1 MASYNY
7 GIGTSGGFGTSS
19 SSGTGVPITYR
30 YGRVVDVVL
39 DSKHPR
45 YAEFGGS
52 VALGG
57 VLYRTLG
64 YRSEEDKDVNTKF
77 AYRGDSKFKET
88 PLLGEIVELYNG
100 PSDQLDFFTVSAQ
113 KTYYRSPISVWNET
127 KNNSLPDS
135 VQNPS
140 DDIDLGFSFQENNTI
155 RSLQAFPG
163 DVSVEGRIG
172 QSIRFSGCIHPL
184 NPFTDN
190 TNNGSPFTIIRN
202 GQREIGEGDTP
213 IVEDVNR
220 DDTSIYLMSD
230 HSVPLEQANYKRLS
244 YDDPPE
250 EAQIYKGNQ
259 LLINSGRIYLNAKEE
274 SVLLSGTES
283 VGLNARTINLDGEE
297 YLALDADKIY
307 LGEKARR
314 TNRKEPIV
322 LGLQYEAWLKDLI
335 AILKSMARDFSTVL
349 TPGQAAGALAKQ
361 GFSMSLKLPSL
372 EASIKNTLSKK
383 VYSE

>member
-7 GIGTSGGFGTSS
+7 GIGTSGGFGSSS
-19 SSGTGVPITYR
+19 SSGTAAPISFR

-77 AYRGDSKFKET
+77 AYRGNSKFKET

-100 PSDQLDFFTVSAQ
+100 PSDQVDFFTVSAQ
-113 KTYYRSPISVWNET
+113 KTYYRSPISVWNEA

-140 DDIDLGFSFQENNTI
+140 DDVDLGFSFQENNTI

-184 NPFTDN
+184 NPFTDS

-202 GQREIGEGDTP
+202 GQREVEQGDAP
-213 IVEDVNR
+213 IVEDINR
-220 DDTSIYLMSD
+220 DGTSIYLMSN

-244 YDDPPE
+244 YDNIPD
-250 EAQIYKGNQ
+250 EAHVYKGNQ
-259 LLINSGRIYLNAKEE
+259 LLINSGRIFLNAKEE
-274 SVLLSGTES
+274 SILLSGTES
-283 VGLNARTINLDGEE
+283 VGLNARTINLDGED
-297 YLALDADKIY
+297 YLAIDADKIY

-314 TNRKEPIV
+314 TNRKEPVV

-349 TPGQAAGALAKQ
+349 TPPQAVAVLSKQ
-361 GFSMSLKLPSL
+361 GTSINSKLPAL
-372 EASIKNTLSKK
+372 EAAIENTLSKK

>member
-77 AYRGDSKFKET
+77 AYRGNSKFKET

-244 YDDPPE
+244 YDDLPD
-250 EAQIYKGNQ
+250 EAHVYKGKQ
-259 LLINSGRIYLNAKEE
+259 LIINSGRICLNAKEE
-274 SVLLSGTES
+274 SILLSGTES
-283 VGLNARTINLDGEE
+283 VGLNARTINLDGED

-314 TNRKEPIV
+314 TNRKEPVV

-349 TPGQAAGALAKQ
+349 TPPQAAAVLSKQ
-361 GFSMSLKLPSL
+361 GTSMTSKLPSL
-372 EASIKNTLSKK
+372 QAAIENTLSKK